1 MIKRSWKKLEKV
13 FTNSDISFL
22 KQKSIRTEKSFYDIK
37 NYRYFSASEI
47 EEARESLNKLK
58 KSLKLKKFYGNVDS
72 VDYHDLD
79 NYDDNY
85 NFADY
90 DDEYRKNE
98 SVRRLFKEFDRDYY
112 KPIRTDYGFDGR
124 NNSYIEYA
132 STGDRYENLSPK
144 E

>member
-72 VDYHDLD
+72 VYYHDVD

-112 KPIRTDYGFDGR
+112 KPIRTEYGFGGR
-124 NNSYIEYA
+124 ENNYIEYN
-132 STGDRYENLSPK
+132 SRGDRYEILSP

>member
-112 KPIRTDYGFDGR
+112 KPIRTEYGFGGR
-124 NNSYIEYA
+124 ENNYIKYN
-132 STGDRYENLSPK
+132 SRGDRYEILSP

>member
-47 EEARESLNKLK
+47 EEARESLSKLK

-112 KPIRTDYGFDGR
+112 KPIRTEYGFGR
-124 NNSYIEYA
+124 RENNYIEYN
-132 STGDRYENLSPK
+132 SRGDRYEILSP

>member
-58 KSLKLKKFYGNVDS
+58 KNLKLKKFYGNVDS

-112 KPIRTDYGFDGR
+112 KPIRTEYGFGGR
-124 NNSYIEYA
+124 ENNYIEYK
-132 STGDRYENLSPK
+132 SRGDRYEILTP